1 MKLLRD
7 NLWISLGE
15 YKDSEID
22 WLSGHLAYDV
32 TTHRGQTRKATL
44 LDMVSSAR
52 PRFPGGLMEE
62 IQKSALR
69 ANVHLDVFDLRVA
82 PVAPNLSVDL
92 NWLRPHQREALL
104 ACMESPNGIIH
115 HATGA
120 GKSATV
126 AALALV
132 YKARWLVL
140 VPTTNLV
147 HQFTAEFE
155 HWAAHVGRPE
165 KAGKVGDGCWDIRR
179 FTVATYQSMLADLG
193 RPVQR
198 FPWADVQ
205 AVDFDECHLSAAQSV
220 WRIAT
225 NLTGTY
231 WRYGTSATAFER
243 GDNKGLLV
251 MAATGPVLHRADLR
265 SLHEAGV
272 LALPMVKFCKH
283 RLPHCGESEFASAY
297 KFCVERNA
305 VRDDAV
311 LARLRTYPRPWLI
324 FVKTKTHGLA
334 IQRALAQSG
343 YRVAFVDKDVKAV
356 DRKKAVDSMTDGRL
370 DAVVATRVFYAGM
383 DCPALRVVAN
393 LAGGASAIDAAQRAG
408 RGTRRKDKS
417 GAEIKRTFDLLDVWD
432 QGCGCAGYVH
442 LACRWLATHAR
453 TRRKSY
459 LGAGMDVQEV

>member
-1 MKLLRD
+1 MKLVRD
-7 NLWISLGE
+7 NLWVTIVE
-15 YKDSEID
+15 YGDSEID
-22 WLSGHLAYDV
+22 WISGHLAYDV

-44 LDMVSSAR
+44 LDMVSAVR
-52 PRFPGGLMEE
+52 PRFPGGLLEE
-62 IQKSALR
+62 IQRAALK
-69 ANVHLDVFDLRVA
+69 ANVHLDVYDLRRA
-82 PVAPNLSVDL
+82 PAQADMSVSLS
-92 NWLRPHQREALL
+92 WLRPHQREALL

-132 YKARWLVL
+132 YRVRWLVL

-147 HQFTAEFE
+147 HQFAAEFE
-155 HWAAHVGRPE
+155 RWASHVGRAE
-165 KAGKVGDGCWDIRR
+165 KAGKLGDGSWDVRR
-179 FTVATYQSMLADLG
+179 FTVATYQSMLADLR
-193 RPVQR
+193 RPSPK
-198 FPWADVQ
+198 FPWTDVQ

-243 GDNKGLLV
+243 GDNKSLLV

-272 LALPMVKFCKH
+272 LALPMVKFCRH
-283 RLPHCGESEFASAY
+283 RLPNCEEGEYADAY
-297 KFCVERNA
+297 KVCVEQNA
-305 VRDDAV
+305 LRDDAV
-311 LARLRTYPRPWLI
+311 LSRLRTYPRPWLI

-334 IQRALAQSG
+334 VQRALAQGG
-343 YRVAFVDKDVKAV
+343 YRAAFVDKDVKAK
-356 DRKKAVDSMTDGRL
+356 DRKKAVDDMTSGVL

-393 LAGGASAIDAAQRAG
+393 LAGGSSSIDAAQRAG

-417 GAEIKRTFDLLDVWD
+417 GAEIKRTFDLLDVQD
-432 QGCGCAGYVH
+432 QGCGCAGYIH
-442 LACRWLATHAR
+442 LACRWLVNHAR
-453 TRRKSY
+453 SRRKAY
-459 LGAGMDVQEV
+459 LKAGMDVQEV